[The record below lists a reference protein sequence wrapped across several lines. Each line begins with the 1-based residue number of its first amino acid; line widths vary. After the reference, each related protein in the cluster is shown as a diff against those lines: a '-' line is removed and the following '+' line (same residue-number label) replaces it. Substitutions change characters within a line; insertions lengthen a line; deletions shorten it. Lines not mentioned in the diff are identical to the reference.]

1 VLLAICTLTG
11 APKLTLWITG
21 EAFCRCFALVVFS
34 MQVIFDNI
42 SDSFQAFVLGLFS
55 YRWLSSDERSKLLAL
70 APFMTEQ
77 ERELITH
84 SLSEESKSLIENL

>member
-1 VLLAICTLTG
+1 MFYFGCYL
-11 APKLTLWITG
+11 
-21 EAFCRCFALVVFS
+21 

-55 YRWLSSDERSKLLAL
+55 YRWLSSDERCKLLAL

-84 SLSEESKSLIENL
+84 SLSEESKSVIENL